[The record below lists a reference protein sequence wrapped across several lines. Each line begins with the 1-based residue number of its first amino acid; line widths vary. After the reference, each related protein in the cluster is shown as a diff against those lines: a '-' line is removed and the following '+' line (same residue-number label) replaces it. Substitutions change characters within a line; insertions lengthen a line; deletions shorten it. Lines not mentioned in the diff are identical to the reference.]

1 MRKITCDFLDTHG
14 RWTAAK
20 REYAASVI
28 VECCKIVAYEG
39 EIAIAFPPPIASPG
53 VTETVFH
60 FHADA
65 EIPY

>member
-1 MRKITCDFLDTHG
+1 MRKITYDFVDTEG
-14 RWTAAK
+14 RWTSAK
-20 REYAASVI
+20 RKHAAAVI
-28 VECCKIVAYEG
+28 VERCNIVGYVG